1 MLDFHI
7 PARFLRSHNFFQIAN
22 TPNFREVKMTAS
34 IGFVNLQTIF
44 AMYSASLTTSFHRSD
59 DLLPMRHLTCNISLI
74 YAQLYFALYI
84 YTMLNVEFQLNRI
97 ISLTLLP
104 ISP

>member
-1 MLDFHI
+1 
-7 PARFLRSHNFFQIAN
+7 
-22 TPNFREVKMTAS
+22 MTAS
-34 IGFVNLQTIF
+34 IGFVDLQTIF
-44 AMYSASLTTSFHRSD
+44 AMYSASLITPFHRSD

-104 ISP
+104 ILP

>member
-1 MLDFHI
+1 
-7 PARFLRSHNFFQIAN
+7 
-22 TPNFREVKMTAS
+22 MTAS

-44 AMYSASLTTSFHRSD
+44 AMYSASLIPGFHRSN
-59 DLLPMRHLTCNISLI
+59 DLLPLRHLTGNISLI
-74 YAQLYFALYI
+74 YAQLYFTLYI

-104 ISP
+104 VLS